1 MDKVK
6 LIWITP
12 DAENLI
18 TYIARVSNPKN
29 QQKQLETESP
39 EQMNVRLLNYLLE
52 HKHFSPFEMASACFE
67 INTTRA
73 ISAQIIRHR
82 SFSFQEFSQRYAEV
96 NELTI
101 NELPEI
107 RYKGTSNRQSSLE
120 ARHSNVVW
128 WKKSLGKFVQKN
140 ILKLTYSAYNVLIWT
155 GVAPESARMV
165 LPMSS
170 PTRIYMSGTIRSW
183 IHYLQIRT
191 DCSHVQ
197 KEHYEIA
204 QQIEEILK
212 EQLPLIFN
220 E

>member
-73 ISAQIIRHR
+73 ISAQILRHR

-96 NELTI
+96 NELATD
-101 NELPEI
+101 ELPEI
-107 RYKGTSNRQSSLE
+107 RYKGTTNRQSSLLWE
-120 ARHSNVVW
+120 DTDIDAYTHDTNELIA
-128 WKKSLGKFVQKN
+128 KTSLSASHQAYKN
-140 ILKLTYSAYNVLIWT
+140 LLEN